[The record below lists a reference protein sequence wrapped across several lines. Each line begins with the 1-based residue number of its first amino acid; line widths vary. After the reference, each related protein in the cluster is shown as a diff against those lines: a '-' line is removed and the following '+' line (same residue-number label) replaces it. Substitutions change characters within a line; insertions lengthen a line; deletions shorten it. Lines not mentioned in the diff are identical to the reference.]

1 MLKKLADFIVDKRI
15 FLIIFMVALGVAG
28 AILMGKVTINE
39 DMSKYLPDDSNMRHG
54 VDIMDDSFPKMEQPN
69 TVRVM
74 VDDLT
79 DEQKTEMVQRLS
91 QIENIDSVDYEPGN
105 SFYNKDNHT
114 LYVLNTSCDYDSDE
128 MEEIEQALEN
138 DFEEFDLKWAND
150 DDSARGLPLRI
161 VIVCVILIMVILF
174 FMCESWFE
182 PILFLGTIGIAVLI
196 NLGTNYFKG
205 DVASVTNSMAAIL
218 QLGLSMD
225 YSIILMNRYRQ
236 ERENEPDKIKA
247 MKTALYHAFASVASS
262 SLTTVVG
269 LMMLCFMSMKIGA
282 DLGIVLGKGVFI
294 SMICVLTILPG
305 LIIYCDKILTKTAK
319 HRLKIPTGWAAA
331 FSHKARYIVTYGFMI
346 LFIVVT
352 ILQSRTGIEYTIE
365 WSDEVSDVFPR
376 NNQIVLVYENE
387 DEENIGGLI
396 ELLNEDENVHR
407 IDCYKTSIG
416 IQYTAEEM
424 KAVFEAQGAPIDLDL
439 IDMVYSLRF
448 ADPDRND
455 PEMSID
461 ELYNFVTGNILNNPQ
476 YESLIDDQTRLLI
489 AAGSVR
495 LEDAKSVFVSEKYS
509 RLIMSTIYKDEG
521 DEINDFFDR
530 LNEYT
535 DSNFKGDSYL
545 IGNAAMTHE
554 MKETFDNELT
564 FITTITAAAIFLI
577 VMLTFRSFTV
587 PAILV
592 LIVQCGVYITIV
604 ANGLL
609 GGSMFYLAVLIV
621 ECILMGATIDYG
633 ILFTNYYRESRQ
645 TMNERRS
652 LARAYEGSIHTIMT
666 SGLILIVVTAIVANM
681 FEEKTVQAIVQT
693 ISIGAFCA
701 VLLILFVLPGVLA
714 VIDRKI
720 VRLKAKRMS

>member
-262 SLTTVVG
+262 SLTTV
-269 LMMLCFMSMKIGA
+269 KIR
-282 DLGIVLGKGVFI
+282 IQ
-294 SMICVLTILPG
+294 TE
-305 LIIYCDKILTKTAK
+305 
-319 HRLKIPTGWAAA
+319 H
-331 FSHKARYIVTYGFMI
+331 
-346 LFIVVT
+346 
-352 ILQSRTGIEYTIE
+352 
-365 WSDEVSDVFPR
+365 
-376 NNQIVLVYENE
+376 E
-387 DEENIGGLI
+387 D
-396 ELLNEDENVHR
+396 R
-407 IDCYKTSIG
+407 C
-416 IQYTAEEM
+416 
-424 KAVFEAQGAPIDLDL
+424 
-439 IDMVYSLRF
+439 
-448 ADPDRND
+448 
-455 PEMSID
+455 
-461 ELYNFVTGNILNNPQ
+461 
-476 YESLIDDQTRLLI
+476 
-489 AAGSVR
+489 
-495 LEDAKSVFVSEKYS
+495 
-509 RLIMSTIYKDEG
+509 
-521 DEINDFFDR
+521 
-530 LNEYT
+530 
-535 DSNFKGDSYL
+535 
-545 IGNAAMTHE
+545 
-554 MKETFDNELT
+554 
-564 FITTITAAAIFLI
+564 
-577 VMLTFRSFTV
+577 
-587 PAILV
+587 
-592 LIVQCGVYITIV
+592 
-604 ANGLL
+604 
-609 GGSMFYLAVLIV
+609 
-621 ECILMGATIDYG
+621 
-633 ILFTNYYRESRQ
+633 
-645 TMNERRS
+645 
-652 LARAYEGSIHTIMT
+652 
-666 SGLILIVVTAIVANM
+666 
-681 FEEKTVQAIVQT
+681 
-693 ISIGAFCA
+693 
-701 VLLILFVLPGVLA
+701 
-714 VIDRKI
+714 
-720 VRLKAKRMS
+720 